1 MRKSLIIT
9 IAAALLLAAVLC
21 TAGCVENKVTDPA
34 VGDWSAYDEDTFTVF
49 SVYED
54 GSGVYLIAKAAV
66 SETGEAGYV
75 ANEEST
81 FVWAKNA
88 DGTYVVSF
96 ADGDKFTVVVD
107 ANRGVLTMDDGS
119 VFEKQPSVLSGTSY
133 NEKGLELAEEYYS
146 QWLRDHPDA
155 TDEEKLAKWYE
166 LAAQY
171 QT

>member
-1 MRKSLIIT
+1 MKKSIFVI

-34 VGDWSAYDEDTFTVF
+34 VGDWFADDEDTFSVF

-107 ANRGVLTMDDGS
+107 ANRGVMTMDDGS
-119 VFEKQPSVLSGTSY
+119 VFEKEPSVLSGGMHHY
-133 NEKGLELAEEYYS
+133 PAGGKGSGYPPGGDKP
-146 QWLRDHPDA
+146 QFHPP
-155 TDEEKLAKWYE
+155 KIK
-166 LAAQY
+166 
-171 QT
+171 

>member
-9 IAAALLLAAVLC
+9 IAATLLLAAVLC

-54 GSGVYLIAKAAV
+54 GSGAYLIAKAAV

-75 ANEEST
+75 TDEEST

-107 ANRGVLTMDDGS
+107 ANRGVMTLDDGS
-119 VFEKQPSVLSGTSY
+119 RFEKEPSVLSG
-133 NEKGLELAEEYYS
+133 EKQMPRYY
-146 QWLRDHPDA
+146 RHR
-155 TDEEKLAKWYE
+155 K
-166 LAAQY
+166 
-171 QT
+171 